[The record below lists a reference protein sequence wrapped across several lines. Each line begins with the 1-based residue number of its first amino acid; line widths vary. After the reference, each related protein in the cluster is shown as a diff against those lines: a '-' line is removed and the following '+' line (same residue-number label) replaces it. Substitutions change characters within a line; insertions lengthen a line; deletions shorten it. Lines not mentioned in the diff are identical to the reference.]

1 MDEASQEIRCHL
13 PCSQGRANAPSIQ
26 AALFESRYQGG
37 PPQLRPR
44 TPHRYQY
51 CDKGSEARHSD
62 THNGQVFKRP
72 CCLDILQR
80 FLQIPQ
86 FPIHSP
92 LCLLRA
98 LHSLHLKS
106 LDGLDLPG
114 HIVCGWLER
123 LEVSLD
129 LVNNRR
135 VVQGATVVLKIDG
148 SGLRA

>member
-1 MDEASQEIRCHL
+1 MDEASQELQCHL
-13 PCSQGRANAPSIQ
+13 LCSQGRANAPSTQ
-26 AALFESRYQGG
+26 AVLFESRYQGV
-37 PPQLRPR
+37 PLQLRPR

-51 CDKGSEARHSD
+51 CDKVSEARHSD

-72 CCLDILQR
+72 CCLNIFQR

-86 FPIHSP
+86 FPIYSS
-92 LCLLRA
+92 LCLLGA

-114 HIVCGWLER
+114 HVVCGWLER
-123 LEVSLD
+123 LEVSFD

-135 VVQGATVVLKIDG
+135 VVQGATVVLEIDRL
-148 SGLRA
+148 GLRA